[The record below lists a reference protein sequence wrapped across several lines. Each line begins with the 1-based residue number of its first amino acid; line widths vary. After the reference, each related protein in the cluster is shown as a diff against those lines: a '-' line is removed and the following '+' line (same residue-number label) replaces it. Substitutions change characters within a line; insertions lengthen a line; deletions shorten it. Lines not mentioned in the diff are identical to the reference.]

1 MNRRKDCFMFFMFG
15 SYICTLLALKS
26 YYAVEYQGTTPLAY
40 DINTT
45 SKFTRATPTT
55 YDTS

>member
-1 MNRRKDCFMFFMFG
+1 MFFMFG